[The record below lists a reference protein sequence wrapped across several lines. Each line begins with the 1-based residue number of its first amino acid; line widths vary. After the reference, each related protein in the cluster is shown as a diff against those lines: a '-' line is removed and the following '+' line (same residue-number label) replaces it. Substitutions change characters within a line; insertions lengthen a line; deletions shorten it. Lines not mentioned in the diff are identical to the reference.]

1 MLVVSGLLAAQMGD
15 GGGQAGEFIGE
26 KLYEASK

>member
-15 GGGQAGEFIGE
+15 GGGQAGELIGE